1 MDCREV
7 KNGLAD
13 LSAEALP
20 SVTCEELRRHLQ
32 ECPPCAREWENLQHT
47 LFTVSTTPQQLLSAE
62 QSRLMWARCARHIED
77 KIERE
82 RLAAQRPAW
91 WQWSRSPAMGWASL
105 GGALA
110 VLAGVWLLAPSTPQ
124 NSATQPLLANTD
136 EPRAEWIRF
145 NTPPRVA
152 SKFINHHTAMAFDPF
167 SDHVGV
173 TLVSDSATEIGT
185 SPELQSR

>member
-7 KNGLAD
+7 KKGLAD

-32 ECPPCAREWENLQHT
+32 ECPPCAREWELLQHS

-62 QSRLMWARCARHIED
+62 QSRLIWERCARHIED

-91 WQWSRSPAMGWASL
+91 WQWARNPVVGWASL

-110 VLAGVWLLAPSTPQ
+110 VLGGVWLLAPSSQ
-124 NSATQPLLANTD
+124 NPAPPVVALNT
-136 EPRAEWIRF
+136 EAPRTEWISF
-145 NTPPRVA
+145 NTPPREA
-152 SKFINHHTAMAFDPF
+152 SPFINHHTAMAFDPF

-173 TLVSDSATEIGT
+173 TLVSDSATELVSSSQT
-185 SPELQSR
+185 ADR